1 MDNID
6 LTKEQED
13 ALNLMCSG
21 ENIFLTGEAG
31 TGKST
36 IINKFLSIKSNKNIL
51 TFAPTGIAALQISG
65 VTLHRGFHIP
75 INIQDETSRKM
86 APVPDTILSADIII
100 IDEISMCRIDVFD
113 YVSNIIFKANKTRAK
128 YFNKK
133 PIQVIVSGDFF
144 QLPPVVTD
152 RDKEALRY
160 LYPKVEEHFAFNSD
174 NWNKFNFKN
183 IVLKEVLRQENKE
196 FISYLNQIRKGENK
210 AISDINTKTN
220 KKVFED
226 GITLSGINRVAAEI
240 NAQKLEELP
249 FEEHIYPIKIVGRV
263 NKGDIN
269 CEEILSLKIGA
280 RVMTITNHSGGF
292 YQNGSFGTV
301 KDFGKNFIS
310 VKLDNGLLVD
320 IEKYTW
326 EILDYTTEYDKEGNK
341 LVKKEVI
348 GKYTQFPLKL
358 AYAITI
364 HKSQGQTFEKV
375 NLIPYA
381 WDDGQLYVALSRAT
395 NLNGIHLM
403 QPILPK
409 YLKTSKGVQKF
420 YAKL

>member
-1 MDNID
+1 MNSID

-75 INIQDETSRKM
+75 ISIQDETSRKM

-133 PIQVIVSGDFF
+133 PIQIIVSGDFF

-160 LYPKVEEHFAFNSD
+160 LYPKVEEYFAFNS
-174 NWNKFNFKN
+174 
-183 IVLKEVLRQENKE
+183 
-196 FISYLNQIRKGENK
+196 Y
-210 AISDINTKTN
+210 
-220 KKVFED
+220 
-226 GITLSGINRVAAEI
+226 
-240 NAQKLEELP
+240 
-249 FEEHIYPIKIVGRV
+249 
-263 NKGDIN
+263 
-269 CEEILSLKIGA
+269 
-280 RVMTITNHSGGF
+280 
-292 YQNGSFGTV
+292 
-301 KDFGKNFIS
+301 
-310 VKLDNGLLVD
+310 
-320 IEKYTW
+320 
-326 EILDYTTEYDKEGNK
+326 
-341 LVKKEVI
+341 
-348 GKYTQFPLKL
+348 
-358 AYAITI
+358 
-364 HKSQGQTFEKV
+364 
-375 NLIPYA
+375 
-381 WDDGQLYVALSRAT
+381 
-395 NLNGIHLM
+395 
-403 QPILPK
+403 
-409 YLKTSKGVQKF
+409 
-420 YAKL
+420 